1 MPADFRTV
9 VKAALADR
17 GIAQRELSRRLD
29 IPIVS
34 LNGWLR
40 GRSSLTSDTLQRIA
54 DHLGLDLVDTLAK
67 RRRNR

>member
-1 MPADFRTV
+1 MPTDFRAV
-9 VKAALADR
+9 VRAALQDR

-34 LNGWLR
+34 LNGWLK

-54 DHLGLDLVDTLAK
+54 DHLGLDLIDTLAK